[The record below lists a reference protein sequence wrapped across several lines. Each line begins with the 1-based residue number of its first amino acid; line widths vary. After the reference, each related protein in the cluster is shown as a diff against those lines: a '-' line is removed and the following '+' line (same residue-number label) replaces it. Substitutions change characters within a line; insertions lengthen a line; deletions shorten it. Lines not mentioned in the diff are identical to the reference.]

1 MYSSPA
7 VYACALLQQLQ
18 SAESDLESQTKLVL
32 SLQESLNAAT
42 KEKEVI
48 KLILLQLWFQ

>member
-48 KLILLQLWFQ
+48 KLILLQL